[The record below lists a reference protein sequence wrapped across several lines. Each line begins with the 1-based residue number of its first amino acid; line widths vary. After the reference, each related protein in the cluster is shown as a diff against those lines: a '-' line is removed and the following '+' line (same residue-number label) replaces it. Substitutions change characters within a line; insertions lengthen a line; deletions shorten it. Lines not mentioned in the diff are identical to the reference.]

1 MLVRAAQLAD
11 LNACYEMDKS
21 YLTDHV
27 WQMHAHG
34 SARSIEARFDLIR
47 LPRPMKVEYP
57 RHPDELLGNWSR
69 EECFL
74 VAVDEADTVLGFLDM
89 TAQAWHSTAWI
100 RNLVVH
106 KEHRRRGI
114 GSMLLRSACTW
125 AHEREL
131 SGIMAEAQTKN
142 YPAIRF
148 WQKHGFVYC
157 GYNDRYY
164 TNGDIAVFFF
174 LRIKHP

>member
-1 MLVRAAQLAD
+1 MLVRAAQLGD

-27 WQMHAHG
+27 WQMQSHG
-34 SARSIEARFDLIR
+34 SGRAIETRFDLIR

-57 RHPDELLGNWSR
+57 RHPDELLDNWRR

-74 VAVDEADTVLGFLDM
+74 VAVDDADNVLGFLDM
-89 TAQAWHSTAWI
+89 TVQAWHNTAWI
-100 RNLVVH
+100 RNLVVN
-106 KEHRRRGI
+106 KDQRRQGI
-114 GSMLLRSACTW
+114 GTNLLRSARAW
-125 AHEREL
+125 ACEQGL
-131 SGIMAEAQTKN
+131 SNIMAEAQTKN
-142 YPAIRF
+142 YPAISF

-164 TNGDIAVFFF
+164 PNGDIVVFFY
-174 LRIKHP
+174 LRL